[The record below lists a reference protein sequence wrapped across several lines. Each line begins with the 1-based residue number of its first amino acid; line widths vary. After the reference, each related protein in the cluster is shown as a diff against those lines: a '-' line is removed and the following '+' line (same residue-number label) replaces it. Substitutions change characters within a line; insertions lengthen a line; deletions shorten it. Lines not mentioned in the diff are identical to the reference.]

1 MAARRGPRFH
11 LDVALPPPGPRR
23 LAVIGSLILGAAVA
37 LTLCA
42 VFAVLV
48 VETLRSR

>member
-1 MAARRGPRFH
+1 MTARRGPRFH